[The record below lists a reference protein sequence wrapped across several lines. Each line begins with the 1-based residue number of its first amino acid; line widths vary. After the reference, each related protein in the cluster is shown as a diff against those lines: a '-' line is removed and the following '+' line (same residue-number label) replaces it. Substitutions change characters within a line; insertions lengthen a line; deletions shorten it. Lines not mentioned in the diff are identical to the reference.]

1 MNNANDNKPMKIT
14 KSFAFMTITAL
25 LAGCVNGQVHKSALL
40 QYDRQIDDIISQMTL
55 EEKVN
60 MLHAKHMFVSSGVER
75 LGIADIKY
83 ADGPFGIREEMQPD
97 GWMPLG
103 WKNDMA
109 TFFPTGSA
117 LAATWS
123 PELAYAYGT
132 AIAREAR
139 LRGKD
144 MLLGPAIN
152 IQRIPTGG
160 RTYEYLSED
169 PYLSSQ
175 LSVGYTKGVQDNGVA
190 VCLKHYALNN
200 QENNRGT
207 VNVIIG
213 ERAMREIY
221 LPPFR
226 AAVEEADAY
235 GVMAAYNKV
244 GGWWCAENDMLL
256 NKILRDDWGFAGM
269 VISDWGGTHST
280 VNSVKNG
287 LNVEMPDKKY
297 LGQALLDSVKA
308 GLVSEDVINK
318 RVREILR
325 VRMAISPVP
334 EDEANKEMTS
344 QAPQQHT
351 AYEVASKAIVLL
363 KNEGIL
369 PLKLENKPVIAV
381 IGANAVQKMA
391 AGGLGAGVKTL
402 YEITPLEGLK
412 NRVGDMAEIIYA
424 KGYEPVQY
432 NWADQF
438 RKPTPEQLEKES
450 RQKELTAQKLAK
462 EALEIVSEADI
473 VIFVGGNNRAVETE
487 GTDRK
492 DIFLPS
498 GQDALISKIA
508 EVNPNIITVLMSGAP
523 NDLNTVKPLSK
534 ALLISW
540 FNGSEGGNA
549 LADVLLGNI
558 SPGGRLPFTLP
569 VKLEDSPA
577 YALGN
582 YPQGNKN
589 SDVFASLVSETE
601 PTDTTGHLQATD
613 LNGDPNTAV
622 YSEESLVG
630 YRWYDTKNVEVMY
643 PFGYGLTYT
652 TFDYSNLKTDRAK
665 YGKNDIVTLSFVLK
679 NSGDV
684 SADEVVQAYVHR
696 IYPSVEWPQKEL
708 KAFSRVTLA
717 AGESK
722 TVTLTIPVSN
732 LMYWN
737 KTNHAWDNDL
747 CNIELLVGASAGDIR
762 LTKEVS
768 LK

>member
-1 MNNANDNKPMKIT
+1 MIIKRIIAIATVMVT
-14 KSFAFMTITAL
+14 M
-25 LAGCVNGQVHKSALL
+25 AGSTDGQVHRSALL
-40 QYDRQIDDIISQMTL
+40 QYDRQIDGILSQMTL

-60 MLHAKHMFVSSGVER
+60 MLHAKHMFVSAGVER

-97 GWMPLG
+97 GWMGLG
-103 WKNDMA
+103 WENDRA

-169 PYLSSQ
+169 PFLSSQ

-200 QENNRGT
+200 QENSRGT

-244 GGWWCAENDMLL
+244 DGWWCAENDMLL
-256 NKILRDDWGFAGM
+256 NKILREDWGFAGM

-287 LNVEMPDKKY
+287 LNVEMPDKKF

-308 GLVSEDVINK
+308 GLVSEDVINQ

-325 VRMAISPVP
+325 VRMTVIPVP
-334 EDEANKEMTS
+334 EDKANTEMTS
-344 QAPQQHT
+344 QPSQQET
-351 AYEVASKAIVLL
+351 AYDVASKSIVLL
-363 KNEGIL
+363 ENDGIL

-381 IGANAVQKMA
+381 IGANAVQTMA
-391 AGGLGAGVKTL
+391 TGGLGAGVKAL
-402 YEITPLEGLK
+402 YEVTPLEGLK
-412 NRVGDMAEIIYA
+412 NRIGDRAEIIYV
-424 KGYEPVQY
+424 KGYEPVVY
-432 NWADQF
+432 NWAYQF
-438 RKPTPEQLEKES
+438 RHPTTEELEKEA
-450 RQKELTAQKLAK
+450 RQKDLIAQKLAK
-462 EALEIVSEADI
+462 EALEVASKADM
-473 VIFVGGNNRAVETE
+473 VIFVGGDNRAVETE
-487 GTDRK
+487 GQDRK
-492 DIFLPS
+492 DILLPS
-498 GQDALISKIA
+498 GQDGLISKIA
-508 EVNPNIITVLMSGAP
+508 GVNPNIITVLTSGAP
-523 NDLNTVKPLSK
+523 NDLRTVKPLSK

-549 LADVLLGNI
+549 LADVLLGTI

-582 YPQGNKN
+582 YPQGEKN
-589 SDVFASLVSETE
+589 SDVFASLVS
-601 PTDTTGHLQATD
+601 D
-613 LNGDPNTAV
+613 NKGD
-622 YSEESLVG
+622 ES
-630 YRWYDTKNVEVMY
+630 
-643 PFGYGLTYT
+643 
-652 TFDYSNLKTDRAK
+652 
-665 YGKNDIVTLSFVLK
+665 
-679 NSGDV
+679 
-684 SADEVVQAYVHR
+684 
-696 IYPSVEWPQKEL
+696 
-708 KAFSRVTLA
+708 
-717 AGESK
+717 
-722 TVTLTIPVSN
+722 
-732 LMYWN
+732 
-737 KTNHAWDNDL
+737 
-747 CNIELLVGASAGDIR
+747 
-762 LTKEVS
+762 
-768 LK
+768 